1 MLLFNL
7 PFQAPSLMPEPRQGD
22 KLLPGGTSMVVVC
35 DRQDILSLVLISSVV
50 LFPQTLN
57 LELSTC
63 ATHGL
68 ALVRA
73 RQPQLLVC
81 IEPLVGGDMLTLI
94 PQAKRLPAAPK
105 VLLICDSHNSQ
116 LLTVPVA
123 ACCDG
128 VLGADSADAGTVF
141 QALRV
146 VLGGDTYRDHGATT
160 APQGFNGFNRP
171 QGDCKLTTRE
181 RQVLQLIVHGHSNQE
196 ISQQLHLGASTVK
209 THVSRLLE
217 KLGVRDRTQA
227 AVRAIAL
234 RLVPWPSGGG
244 LGCASSHEHRLE
256 SQ

>member
-171 QGDCKLTTRE
+171 QGGLQAHDARAAGAATDRAWALPTRK
-181 RQVLQLIVHGHSNQE
+181 S
-196 ISQQLHLGASTVK
+196 
-209 THVSRLLE
+209 
-217 KLGVRDRTQA
+217 
-227 AVRAIAL
+227 
-234 RLVPWPSGGG
+234 
-244 LGCASSHEHRLE
+244 ASSCTWGPARSKPTCPACWRSWVSVTAPRPRFGPLP
-256 SQ
+256 